1 MQQQPRLPLWF
12 FLTNL
17 GLILAAFI
25 LGDLLARARRPD
37 FPQPQAQ
44 AFDLV
49 YAEILRSHVDAQDGK
64 LLLDRALAAMAKVD
78 EYSAYIPPR
87 HLADYEESSTGHYEG
102 IGIVQMLHGEE
113 MVVHFPFAGGPAE
126 RAGILPGDRL
136 LAVDGKAIASLPL
149 TERPDQL
156 RNLVRGPANT
166 DVHLRLRRGTD
177 ELEITVRR
185 GGVQR
190 PAVKWIHLAAPEE
203 GIGYVHLSDFHRG
216 VADGLRDAILQLKS
230 SGNLRGL
237 ILDLRHNRGGSLDEC
252 IAIARMFVRQGTIVS
267 TRRRGEV
274 IETVP
279 ADATQCTHP
288 DLPLAVLVN
297 QDSASASEVLAGC
310 LQDHRRAHI
319 LGTRTFGKGFVN
331 TVYTWGDLPFRLKL
345 TTAHYYTPNGRNIER
360 KHKASGKGNQP
371 AGNEAIDEGG
381 IIPDEIVALTPE
393 ESAKV
398 EARLAQLEPP
408 LHHRRAVAA
417 LAAELGFEPIAPA
430 TAATDPQLA
439 AALAHFSQTTP
450 PSAAPVETKPK

>member
-25 LGDLLARARRPD
+25 LGDLLARWRRPD
-37 FPQPQAQ
+37 YPQPQAQ
-44 AFDLV
+44 ALELV

-64 LLLDRALAAMAKVD
+64 ALLDRALAAMAHVD

-87 HLADYEESSTGHYEG
+87 NVADYEESATGQYEG
-102 IGIVQMLHGEE
+102 IGIVQLLHGEE
-113 MVVHFPFAGGPAE
+113 MLVHFPFAAGPAE

-136 LAVDGKAIASLPL
+136 LAVDGKNIAELPL
-149 TERPDQL
+149 SDRATRL
-156 RNLVRGPANT
+156 RDLVRGPANT
-166 DVHLRLRRGTD
+166 EVRLRIRRGTE
-177 ELEITVRR
+177 ELDIDVRR

-190 PAVKWIHLAAPEE
+190 PAVKWIHLADPEH
-203 GIGYVHLSDFHRG
+203 GIGYLHLSDFHRG
-216 VADGLRDAILQLKS
+216 VADALRDAIRQLKA
-230 SGNLRGL
+230 SGDLRGL

-252 IAIARMFVRQGTIVS
+252 IAIARMFVGQGTIVS

-274 IETVP
+274 LETVR

-310 LQDHRRAHI
+310 LQDHRRALI

-331 TVYTWGDLPFRLKL
+331 TVYTWGELPFRLKL

-360 KHKASGKGNQP
+360 KQKPIRGNRSTSPDQ
-371 AGNEAIDEGG
+371 GTDEGG
-381 IIPDEIVALTPE
+381 ILPDQVIDLAPE
-393 ESAKV
+393 LGVRIESQ
-398 EARLAQLEPP
+398 LAQIEPP
-408 LHHRRAVAA
+408 PHHRRAVAA
-417 LAAELGFEPIAPA
+417 LAAELGLEPIQPP
-430 TAATDPQLA
+430 AATSDPQLA
-439 AALAHFSQTTP
+439 AAMQHLRPAAASTTP
-450 PSAAPVETKPK
+450 ENTTRPK